1 MADAQQHQRRPAGPA
16 DGVGGDAA
24 GGQAGGSAGAGE
36 GCQFPTGPAGRVCG
50 CPIERSGGPGAP
62 SRYCDLPGHN
72 RAKAFAARRAFQLAA
87 AGGPAPRAEDRELV
101 VPERPVTDG
110 QDCGNGLVVDHGGGW
125 QTQYCHLAKGSLVV
139 RPGQRVAAGA
149 PLGRIGL
156 SGNTEF
162 PHLHLTVRENGRAV
176 DPFAYGATPG
186 SCGGGRSLW
195 RQTPAY
201 VRGAVLQAGFA
212 AGPVT
217 MDRAQDGGIAGPDAR
232 SPALVA
238 WVQAIG
244 LEAGDVRRL
253 TLTAPDGGVVADAT
267 EPALDRDKAQVIQF
281 AGRRMRGDGWP
292 PGRYVA
298 RFTVVRAGRTVIDRR
313 FEVTL

>member
-1 MADAQQHQRRPAGPA
+1 MIALALPVDCDIGRTCFVQSYSDADAGPGVRDFACHGRSYQGHDGTDFRLTSMAAQRAGVAVRAAA
-16 DGVGGDAA
+16 DGVVLRMRDGVDDVSVR
-24 GGQAGGSAGAGE
+24 Q
-36 GCQFPTGPAGRVCG
+36 
-50 CPIERSGGPGAP
+50 
-62 SRYCDLPGHN
+62 
-72 RAKAFAARRAFQLAA
+72 
-87 AGGPAPRAEDRELV
+87 
-101 VPERPVTDG
+101 RPVTDG